1 MRAHCGGT
9 AIGAMGEMGP
19 RPQRVGRASGGWRSL
34 RRAAPAA
41 ACSPLGV
48 PPATVLLLLLLSAAG
63 AAVLS
68 FPAPLP
74 LFTSWDCVVLPV

>member
-1 MRAHCGGT
+1 
-9 AIGAMGEMGP
+9 MGEMGP

-48 PPATVLLLLLLSAAG
+48 PPAAVLLLLLLLLLSAAAG
-63 AAVLS
+63 ASVLS